1 MKKTL
6 AKVFGVV
13 FVLVGILGFFGNP
26 IVGAE
31 GYFHADMMHNI
42 VHIVLGLV
50 LFLFGGKEESA
61 GTWLKIVGVVY
72 LLVAV
77 LGFVMVPGLEMGET
91 GKLLNLIEING
102 ADNWLHVVLGVVV
115 FFAGFMGGKSVQM
128 PMGNTPQQ
136 M

>member
-13 FVLVGILGFFGNP
+13 FVLVGVLGFFSNP

-50 LFLFGGKEESA
+50 LFLFSGKEEGA
-61 GTWLKIVGVVY
+61 GMWLKIVGVVY

-77 LGFVMVPGLEMGET
+77 LGFVQMSGMAMEET
-91 GKLLNLIEING
+91 HKLLGLVEVNG

-115 FFAGFMGGKSVQM
+115 FFAGFMGGKSTQM
-128 PMGNTPQQ
+128 PMGNTPQ
-136 M
+136 